1 MARCGKN
8 KNQKIAGA
16 FPNQSNPNNSSS
28 QNTTSNNAYNL
39 NNALAALEMYK
50 KMNQSITQIL
60 GIDVVIFRS
69 IPQDRSKDVIFQE
82 YTLSNV
88 EDCPYNIKVVVPSGQ
103 MPDSKFN
110 FDLMG
115 LEYEVPF
122 EIQIDINYWQSIV
135 GENTAPQ
142 RGDIIYI
149 PMNNRLYEIQS
160 MYVLRGFMDQ
170 ETTFKCNLSKYI
182 PNKAR
187 RESPN
192 LAATVDNYTVSETE
206 LFGEE
211 IKDRVED
218 ATDNKQFSAYNSTE
232 RDLYKEL
239 DINVKVVEQNL
250 IANKTI
256 FARTYYDLSQSK
268 FYNAINYKNVNDVI
282 KTNEDRGLSIWCKF
296 NQSKEPKYKILSITQ
311 TNKYGSNYI
320 IKIDNVKANL
330 MPESYINIKRQNS
343 FGFFAKIINT
353 FNSNKGVY
361 YVYIDPI
368 VIEHLNF
375 IYPDWINVKTYSC
388 YSSTLTT
395 LINNNYN
402 DLGYNISIIG
412 NQFVILSINGKQY
425 ISICENEIP
434 YNEWVGIT
442 CNLKNSEG
450 IFETYIRNINSTY
463 VNGDKL
469 TLLSKTKIEFI
480 PEEIVGSEYNIQKT
494 TTNIT
499 NIRLYKEEIP
509 EKDQENDLLT
519 YNIKWSNKSIILDS
533 ADIIIKTPY
542 AGQPR

>member
-211 IKDRVED
+211 IKDRIED
-218 ATDNKQFSAYNSTE
+218 ATDNKQEFIVKKFSRFQSCIYKFFVELSILIDSAYLEINAFIKSIYRMKISHNFMLEWITAEEAE
-232 RDLYKEL
+232 RNK
-239 DINVKVVEQNL
+239 NVKLKDYYQSMIVSPIIGILFLFSSNPIFWILGTMWIISPWIMHKIGENTEKIGNVKEEDKKFLLQEAEKTWQFFKDTNVNSL
-250 IANKTI
+250 PSDNFQADRKKKIAEITSSTNI
-256 FARTYYDLSQSK
+256 GLYLLAIIAAYDLK
-268 FYNAINYKNVNDVI
+268 FENLESTLSRLEEIIDTLENLPKWNGHLYNWYNIY
-282 KTNEDRGLSIWCKF
+282 
-296 NQSKEPKYKILSITQ
+296 SKEPAKPLYVSSVDSGNFVGYLYTVKQFLL
-311 TNKYGSNYI
+311 NK
-320 IKIDNVKANL
+320 NVQRYDLAKR
-330 MPESYINIKRQNS
+330 INI
-343 FGFFAKIINT
+343 
-353 FNSNKGVY
+353 
-361 YVYIDPI
+361 
-368 VIEHLNF
+368 
-375 IYPDWINVKTYSC
+375 
-388 YSSTLTT
+388 
-395 LINNNYN
+395 LINNT
-402 DLGYNISIIG
+402 D
-412 NQFVILSINGKQY
+412 F
-425 ISICENEIP
+425 
-434 YNEWVGIT
+434 T
-442 CNLKNSEG
+442 
-450 IFETYIRNINSTY
+450 
-463 VNGDKL
+463 
-469 TLLSKTKIEFI
+469 
-480 PEEIVGSEYNIQKT
+480 
-494 TTNIT
+494 
-499 NIRLYKEEIP
+499 RLYNPKMG
-509 EKDQENDLLT
+509 LF
-519 YNIKWSNKSIILDS
+519 SIV
-533 ADIIIKTPY
+533 
-542 AGQPR
+542 